1 MKKNYNIKSSIGIFE
16 NSLSEEVCDWLIKNF
31 EAKKDNLAYSRQGE
45 NVTKKIKNDL
55 SISYDKMNN
64 WDKNLELVCKSVVE
78 SLKIYNEETGFMSY
92 AGVNDLHFTNIKV
105 QKTRPAEGYHVWHIE
120 RDYRNH
126 CRRALVFS
134 IFLNDIEEGG
144 ETEFLLLRE
153 RIKPKKGTLVIF
165 PADYPFVHRGNPP
178 LSGEKYLLTS
188 WLLS

>member
-1 MKKNYNIKSSIGIFE
+1 MSKNYKIKSSIGIFE
-16 NSLSEEVCDWLIKNF
+16 NYLSEEVCDSLVKTF
-31 EAKKDNLAYSRQGE
+31 EATKDNLAYSRHGE

-55 SISYDKMNN
+55 AISYNKMNN
-64 WDKNLELVCKSVVE
+64 WNKDLEEVCKTVTE
-78 SLKIYNEETGFMSY
+78 SLEIYNKETSFMSY
-92 AGVNDLHFTNIKV
+92 VGINDLHFTNIKV
-105 QKTRPAEGYHVWHIE
+105 QKTQPAEGYHVWHIE
-120 RDYRNH
+120 RDYRDH
-126 CRRALVFS
+126 CKRALVFS
-134 IFLNDIEEGG
+134 IFLNDVEEGG

>member
-1 MKKNYNIKSSIGIFE
+1 MSKNYKIKSSIGIFE
-16 NSLSEEVCDWLIKNF
+16 DYLSEEVCDSLVKTF
-31 EAKKDNLAYSRQGE
+31 EATKDNLAYSRHGE

-55 SISYDKMNN
+55 AISYNKMNN
-64 WDKNLELVCKSVVE
+64 WNKDLEEVCKTVTE
-78 SLKIYNEETGFMSY
+78 SLEIYNKETSFMSY
-92 AGVNDLHFTNIKV
+92 VGINDLHFTNIKV
-105 QKTRPAEGYHVWHIE
+105 QKTQPAEGYHVWHIE
-120 RDYRNH
+120 RDYRDH
-126 CRRALVFS
+126 CKRALVFS
-134 IFLNDIEEGG
+134 IFLNDVEEGG